1 MSLPEY
7 IALELQVYKPKLI
20 YKLGQLVFFKKD
32 PKKRP
37 FVIAG
42 FLPFG
47 GRGHETADY
56 ICKRLTPQG
65 NLVNEIFEQCE
76 LKTLKT

>member
-7 IALELQVYKPKLI
+7 IKLELQVYKPRLI
-20 YKLGQLVFFKKD
+20 YQLGELVFFTKD
-32 PKKRP
+32 PKKRA
-37 FVIAG
+37 FVICG

-65 NLVNEIFEQCE
+65 NLVNEIFEEKE